1 MLPMHLE
8 GKGRGGSLYQNAGFK
23 ENGRHAVLKSIGQ
36 EHVCLAPRENL
47 YSNFGECLSHEN
59 ILFPIL
65 SKIPIAG
72 QISPCKARRL
82 FQLVC

>member
-1 MLPMHLE
+1 MLAMHLE

-47 YSNFGECLSHEN
+47 YSNFGGCLSHVN
-59 ILFPIL
+59 ILLRIL
-65 SKIPIAG
+65 IKIPIDG
-72 QISPCKARRL
+72 QVSPCNARRL
-82 FQLVC
+82 FRLLC